1 MVGGGGDVK
10 MEEHLYAADEV
21 FIASPFMKSY
31 ETTPER
37 HFSSLSGPVSVSS
50 IHTSSTSDDDEEDE
64 DGEEGSEGTMEPPSS
79 FGLNNAD
86 EDGPK
91 KGRSKKNKKLK
102 RKSSSFAYRIRDHVK
117 LGPKLSETV
126 KGKLRLGAK
135 IIQEGGRENIFKQV
149 FGMNEGEK
157 LLKASQ
163 CYLSTTAG
171 PIAGLLF
178 SSTQKIA
185 FCSER
190 SIAIPTST
198 GQIIKTPYKVLIP
211 TWKIKDAYES
221 ENINKPEQKYIEI
234 VTEDGHNFWFMGFL
248 RYKKAFRKLKK
259 AISIAKG
266 L

>member
-1 MVGGGGDVK
+1 MVGGGDNMK
-10 MEEHLYAADEV
+10 IEEHFYGADEI

-37 HFSSLSGPVSVSS
+37 HFSSLSEPVGS
-50 IHTSSTSDDDEEDE
+50 IRTTSTSDDEEEDE
-64 DGEEGSEGTMEPPSS
+64 DGEEGSEGTKDPSFSS
-79 FGLNNAD
+79 FGPNGLE

-91 KGRSKKNKKLK
+91 KGRGKNNKKLK
-102 RKSSSFAYRIRDHVK
+102 KKSGSFAHRIRDHVK

-149 FGMNEGEK
+149 FGMKEGEK

-178 SSTQKIA
+178 SSTDKIA

-190 SIAIPTST
+190 SIAVHTST
-198 GQIIKTPYKVLIP
+198 GQVIKTPYKVLIP
-211 TWKIKDAYES
+211 TWKIRDAYES
-221 ENINKPEQKYIEI
+221 QNINKPEQKYIEI
-234 VTEDGHNFWFMGFL
+234 VTEDGYDFWFMGFL
-248 RYKKAFRKLKK
+248 RYNKAFRKLKK
-259 AISIAKG
+259 AISIAKK